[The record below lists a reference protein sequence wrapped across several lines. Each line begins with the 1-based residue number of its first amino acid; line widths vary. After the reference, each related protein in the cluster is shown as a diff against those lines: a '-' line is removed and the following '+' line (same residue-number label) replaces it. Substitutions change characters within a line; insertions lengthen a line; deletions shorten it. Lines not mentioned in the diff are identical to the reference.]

1 MKKIHL
7 IGICGSGMGQLAG
20 LLKEKGFEV
29 QGSDTQCYPPMSD
42 QLQSLGIPVA
52 TGFDPKNLD
61 WNPDLVVIGNVCSK
75 ENPEAKRVLE
85 SGLPYYSLPQALKE
99 FFLKEKKTLVV
110 AGTHGKTT
118 TSTLL
123 AWILT
128 SAGLDP
134 GFYVGGVGLN
144 FGKGYHLGEGDYFV
158 VEGDEYDTAFFD
170 KGPKFAHYKPAGA
183 ILTSIE
189 WDHVDIYPTF
199 EKVLEAFEKF
209 FGTLSPDSILMI
221 CNDIPAYLVGK
232 GLSLPG
238 RRCGYGL
245 AKGDYMVEEIR
256 SSPEGVAF
264 TLRYRDEKI
273 PIQSILFGSANLE
286 NILAAAGLSHQLGL
300 SWNQIQEGLRTFKG
314 VKKRQEV
321 KGVVKEITV
330 IDDFA
335 HHPTAVRKTI
345 ESLKQRYPGQR
356 LVVVFE
362 PRSNTSRR
370 NTHYEEYTKAFKG
383 VDRVILAPLYHP
395 EKIPA
400 EERLNT
406 AKLADDLMCKGVDAY
421 AIDDT
426 DALLEFVVR
435 SIGPREVVAFLSNG
449 DFGNIHQRLL
459 EKLERRK
466 IFPDRKQV
474 RSIKIRP

>member
-1 MKKIHL
+1 MRKIHL

-29 QGSDTQCYPPMSD
+29 RGSDANCYPPMSD
-42 QLQSLGIPVA
+42 QLKALNIPVGI
-52 TGFDPKNLD
+52 GFDPKNLN

-75 ENPEAKRVLE
+75 ENPEAKKTLE
-85 SGLPYYSLPQALKE
+85 LGIPYYSLPQALQE

-118 TSTLL
+118 TTTLL
-123 AWILT
+123 AWVLT

-134 GFYVGGVGLN
+134 GFYVGGIGLN
-144 FGKGYHLGEGDYFV
+144 FGKGYHVGRGDYFV

-189 WDHVDIYPTF
+189 WDHVDIYSTF
-199 EKVLEAFEKF
+199 EKMAAAFEKF
-209 FGTLSPDSILMI
+209 FGTLSPNSILLI
-221 CNDIPAYLVGK
+221 CSSVSPKTSGHKVF
-232 GLSLPG
+232 
-238 RRCGYGL
+238 RYGE
-245 AKGDYMVEEIR
+245 GDYTAQDIQP
-256 SSPEGVAF
+256 SPEGVAF
-264 TLRYRDEKI
+264 TLYYLDEKI
-273 PIQSILFGSANLE
+273 PIQSTLFGSANLE
-286 NILAAAGLSHQLGL
+286 NTLAVVGLSHQLGL
-300 SWNQIQEGLRTFKG
+300 SWSQIQEGIRTFKG

-321 KGVVKEITV
+321 KGVVKAITV

-370 NTHYEEYTKAFKG
+370 NTHTKEYQTAFKG
-383 VDRVILAPLYHP
+383 ADRVILAPLYHP
-395 EKIPA
+395 EKIPL
-400 EERLNT
+400 EERLDT
-406 AKLADDLMCKGVDAY
+406 AKLADDLLRRGVEAF
-421 AIDDT
+421 AIDDA
-426 DALLEFVVR
+426 DAILEFIVR

-449 DFGNIHQRLL
+449 DFGNIHQKLL
-459 EKLERRK
+459 GKLERRK
-466 IFPDRKQV
+466 IFSDRKQV
-474 RSIKIRP
+474 RAIKIRP